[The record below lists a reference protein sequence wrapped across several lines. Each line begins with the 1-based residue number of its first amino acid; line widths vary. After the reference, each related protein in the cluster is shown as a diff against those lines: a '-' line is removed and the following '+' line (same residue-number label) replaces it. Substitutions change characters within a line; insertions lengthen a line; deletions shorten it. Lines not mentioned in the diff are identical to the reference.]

1 MRPNTD
7 GKRQLRYAEELG
19 MGSREYELVRL

>member
-7 GKRQLRYAEELG
+7 GKRQLQYAEELG
-19 MGSREYELVRL
+19 MGSRNYKLVRL